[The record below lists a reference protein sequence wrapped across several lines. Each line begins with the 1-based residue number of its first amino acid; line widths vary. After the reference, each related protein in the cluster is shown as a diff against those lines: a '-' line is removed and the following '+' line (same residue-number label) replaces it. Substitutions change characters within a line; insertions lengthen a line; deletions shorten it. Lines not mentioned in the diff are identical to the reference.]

1 MIGKLLIGAVITAV
15 VIQFVPYGKTYTNP
29 PIISEPNWDSARTK
43 ELFNNACANCHSN
56 QTTYPWYSKIA
67 PISWLVAFD
76 VEEGREHFNVSTWGV
91 QKKNKGDEA
100 AKELRNGD
108 MPPWFYLPTHPE
120 AKLTQEQTLE
130 LISGLEKT
138 FGKEDGEEAY
148 EKEGK
153 EGK

>member
-1 MIGKLLIGAVITAV
+1 MVGKLIIGGIITAV
-15 VIQFVPYGKTYTNP
+15 VIQFIPYGKTYSNP
-29 PIISEPNWDSARTK
+29 PIVSEPTWDSPQTK

-56 QTTYPWYSKIA
+56 QTIYPWYSKIA

-100 AKELRNGD
+100 AKELKNGD

-120 AKLTQEQTLE
+120 AKLTEIQTQE
-130 LISGLEKT
+130 LIIGLEKT
-138 FGKEDGEEAY
+138 FGKEESGEIEN
-148 EKEGK
+148 KK
-153 EGK
+153 